1 MKSKTTMTLEEEV
14 TIKTL
19 DALAQEYSF
28 RSIGLGQD
36 TDTARIFYQKARKIA
51 DVIEMITGE
60 EYEL

>member
-1 MKSKTTMTLEEEV
+1 MKSKPIMTPEQEV
-14 TIKTL
+14 TVKTL
-19 DALAQEYSF
+19 DAFAQEYSW

-36 TDTARIFYQKARKIA
+36 TDIARTIYRKARKIA